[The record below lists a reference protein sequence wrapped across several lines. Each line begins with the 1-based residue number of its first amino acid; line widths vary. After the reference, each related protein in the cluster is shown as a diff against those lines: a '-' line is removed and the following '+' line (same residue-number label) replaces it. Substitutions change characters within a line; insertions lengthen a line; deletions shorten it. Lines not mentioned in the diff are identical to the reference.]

1 MICSWLYCN
10 QLAIGGLGS
19 ILVKIVL
26 VDFAEVVCKV
36 QVVVGIGS
44 EKSAGQC
51 LSAMFW
57 GMSFLNTTKK

>member
-1 MICSWLYCN
+1 MICSWLHCN

-44 EKSAGQC
+44 EKSEV
-51 LSAMFW
+51 SV
-57 GMSFLNTTKK
+57 